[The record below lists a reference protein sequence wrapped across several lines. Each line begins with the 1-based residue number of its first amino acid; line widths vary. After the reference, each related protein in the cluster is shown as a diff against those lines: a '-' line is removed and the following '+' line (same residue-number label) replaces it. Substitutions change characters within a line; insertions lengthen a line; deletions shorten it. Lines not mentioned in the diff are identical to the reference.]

1 MRKLRTSFVIAVAL
15 SSALLLSE
23 GLLLTKQSLSCKNY
37 LTKGN
42 GRGQLISKMVAD
54 DDEVDIKTFFLG
66 NEGEFVGDVKK
77 LRIDLPRFVAYNFL
91 AVALAFG
98 SNFLGLTSATMSATN
113 PEYFRSA
120 GFDQLYSVG
129 GFRRHV
135 DVEDKYEYIFPENWL
150 FDRSIML
157 ADARE
162 RDMPKMLRD
171 TKKNSV
177 RPDSAY
183 GPDGGGGK
191 PGDGRENLSVIKSS
205 VMPGFSLKGTL
216 GEPKEAAERLL
227 QNVIAAPG
235 SGKTYQLIDAYA
247 ETRAGSPAYVFE
259 YTIKKEG
266 TVNSKNIQVGGF
278 FQHSISVVMSR
289 GTELF
294 TLTGVA
300 PESKWLEQKETIDII
315 AKSFKIVAPALPDG
329 FY

>member
-1 MRKLRTSFVIAVAL
+1 MRTLCASVVTAVAL
-15 SSALLLSE
+15 SSVLLLAK
-23 GLLLTKQSLSCKNY
+23 GLVLPRTSLSSKKHFR
-37 LTKGN
+37 KGN
-42 GRGQLISKMVAD
+42 ARGELIREMVAD
-54 DDEVDIKTFFLG
+54 DDDVDIKTFFLG

-77 LRIDLPRFVAYNFL
+77 LRIDLPRFVAYNLL

-98 SNFLGLTSATMSATN
+98 SNFLGVTSATMSATN
-113 PEYFRSA
+113 PDYFRSA
-120 GFDQLYSVG
+120 GLDQLYSVG

-135 DVEDKYEYIFPENWL
+135 DIEDKYEYIFPENWL

-191 PGDGRENLSVIKSS
+191 PGDGRENLSVIKSN

-235 SGKTYQLIDAYA
+235 SGKTYQLINAYA
-247 ETRAGSPAYVFE
+247 ENREGSPAYIFE

-266 TVNSKNIQVGGF
+266 TLNSNNIPIGGF

-294 TLTGVA
+294 TFTGVA
-300 PESKWLEQKETIDII
+300 PESKWPEQKQTIDII
-315 AKSFKIVAPALPDG
+315 AKSFKIVAPTLPEG